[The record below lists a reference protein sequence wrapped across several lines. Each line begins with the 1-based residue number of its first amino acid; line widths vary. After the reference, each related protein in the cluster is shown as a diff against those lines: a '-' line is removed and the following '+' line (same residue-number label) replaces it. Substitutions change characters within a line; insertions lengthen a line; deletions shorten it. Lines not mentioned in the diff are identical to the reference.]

1 MDNQQRTADGRRRWR
16 QWSEQEARDALSELA
31 RSGEGIAR
39 FARRRGISEQRLH
52 YWRKRLGQ
60 TNAPAFVAVPLAASI
75 PQVEIATEAVTVRVR
90 EGLDLE
96 HLADLIEVV
105 ARRGRGC

>member
-1 MDNQQRTADGRRRWR
+1 MDRQRTADGRRRWR

-39 FARRRGISEQRLH
+39 FARRKGISEQRLY
-52 YWRKRLGQ
+52 YWRKRIAQSG
-60 TNAPAFVAVPLAASI
+60 APAFVAVPVAASI
-75 PQVEIATEAVTVRVR
+75 PQVEIASEAVTVRVR
-90 EGLDLE
+90 EDLDLE

>member
-1 MDNQQRTADGRRRWR
+1 MDRQRTADGRRRWR
-16 QWSEQEARDALSELA
+16 QWGEQEARDALSELA

-39 FARRRGISEQRLH
+39 FARRKGISEQRLY
-52 YWRKRLGQ
+52 YWRKRIGQ
-60 TNAPAFVAVPLAASI
+60 THAPAFVSVPLPASI

-90 EGLDLE
+90 EDLDLE

>member
-1 MDNQQRTADGRRRWR
+1 MDRQRTTDGRRRWR

-39 FARRRGISEQRLH
+39 FARRKGVSEQRLY
-52 YWRKRLGQ
+52 YWRKRVAQ
-60 TNAPAFVAVPLAASI
+60 TNVPSFVAVPLAASV

-90 EGLDLE
+90 EDLDLE
-96 HLADLIEVV
+96 HLADLIELV

>member
-1 MDNQQRTADGRRRWR
+1 MDRQRTADGRRRWR
-16 QWSEQEARDALSELA
+16 QWSEQEAREALSELA
-31 RSGEGIAR
+31 RSGEGVAS
-39 FARRRGISEQRLH
+39 FARRKGVSEQRLY
-52 YWRKRLGQ
+52 YWRKRVGQ
-60 TNAPAFVAVPLAASI
+60 PNAPAFVAVPLAGSL

-90 EGLDLE
+90 EDLDLE

>member
-1 MDNQQRTADGRRRWR
+1 MDRQRTADGHRRWR
-16 QWSEQEARDALSELA
+16 QWSEQDAKEALSELA

-39 FARRRGISEQRLH
+39 FARRKGVSEQRLH

-60 TNAPAFVAVPLAASI
+60 TSAPAFVAVPVAASI
-75 PQVEIATEAVTVRVR
+75 AQIEIASEAVTVRVR
-90 EGLDLE
+90 EDMDIE
-96 HLADLIEVV
+96 QLADLIEVV